1 MSVSK
6 NEKNGT
12 WEVRTYYKNFD
23 GKLKQTTKRGFKKK
37 LEALK
42 WEQDFKNQ
50 KKFNMNLK
58 V

>member
-1 MSVSK
+1 MSVSR

-23 GKLKQTTKRGFKKK
+23 GKLKQTTKRVVEKVGGSKVGNKI
-37 LEALK
+37 LK
-42 WEQDFKNQ
+42 IE

>member
-1 MSVSK
+1 MSVSR

-37 LEALK
+37 SEALK
-42 WEQDFKNQ
+42 WNKILKI
-50 KKFNMNLK
+50 KKSLI
-58 V
+58 